1 MITYDQIKQ
10 LANEEGMPVA
20 DLIALARQN
29 DPFYCGSNGQVEKG
43 RWFADLWQQLVL
55 SLSKSSATLT
65 ASTCGASTTSSSP
78 RTRRW

>member
-10 LANEEGMPVA
+10 LAVEEGVPVTN
-20 DLIALARQN
+20 LITLARQN
-29 DPFYCGSNGQVEKG
+29 DPFYCGSTGQVEKG

-65 ASTCGASTTSSSP
+65 VSTCGASTTGLYLKIP
-78 RTRRW
+78 RW